1 MPYSVNQLAE
11 LAGVT
16 VRTLHHYDAVG
27 LLRPVRGT
35 RNGYRQYGEAELL
48 RLQQIL
54 FFREIDLPLDEIKE
68 ILDRPGFDLARA
80 LRDHRALIALKRK
93 RLDSLLATVDKT
105 IAKLTKQTSMDD
117 NDLYTG
123 FSKQQT
129 EEYAAEAK
137 QRWGHTNAYKQS
149 VGKYESLTHE
159 QKLKMKEDADAFMRE
174 IASHVG
180 EDPKSDAVQD
190 LIAKHFES
198 LRFFY
203 EPTLEIYRGLG
214 TMYADDPRFAA
225 YYEKYHPQ
233 LPPFMRDA
241 MHAFCDAKEKR

>member
-27 LLRPVRGT
+27 LLRPARGT
-35 RNGYRQYGEAELL
+35 RNGYRQYGDAELL

-54 FFREIDLPLDEIKE
+54 FFREIDLPLEEIKD

-80 LRDHRALIALKRK
+80 LHDHRELLAHKRK
-93 RLDSLLATVDKT
+93 RLDSLLTTIDQT
-105 IAKLTKQTSMDD
+105 IAKLTKQTPMDD
-117 NDLYTG
+117 KDLYTG

-137 QRWGHTNAYKQS
+137 QRWGNTDAYKQS
-149 VGKYESLTHE
+149 VGKYEALTHE
-159 QKLKMKEDADAFMRE
+159 QKLKMKDDADAFMRE
-174 IASHVG
+174 IATHVG
-180 EDPKSDAVQD
+180 EDPTSPAVQN

-214 TMYADDPRFAA
+214 TMYVDDPRFAA
-225 YYEKYHPQ
+225 YYAKYHPA
-233 LPPFMRDA
+233 LPAFMRDA